1 MSNRTFAFLIAM
13 ALLTL
18 VPSQKHL
25 MAGKDTSLIQRPLN
39 LPSIRSGDTCTISV
53 GSRATVPNQK
63 HIFASALPWF
73 GAGPVYLAL
82 AWKAITDDD
91 NATFSLKPVPISDG
105 ARRAKTPWVS
115 VPPFSGPIVI
125 RGRALDDSGR
135 KLRFSK
141 SGEGPSD
148 SLQLQAPQAPS
159 PGLWS
164 FWPTSMWV
172 PGPGCYGV
180 QIDTPAGTDIVIFSA
195 T

>member
-1 MSNRTFAFLIAM
+1 MRNRSFAFLIAM
-13 ALLTL
+13 ALLAL

-25 MAGKDTSLIQRPLN
+25 MAGKDTSLIQRPLK
-39 LPSIRSGDTCTISV
+39 LPSIRSGDTCAISV
-53 GSRATVPNQK
+53 GSRVTVPNQE
-63 HIFASALPWF
+63 HIFDSAGPWF

-82 AWKAITDDD
+82 AWKAHTDDD

-115 VPPFSGPIVI
+115 VPSFSGPILI
-125 RGRALDDSGR
+125 RGRALDDSGH
-135 KLRFSK
+135 KLRFST

-159 PGLWS
+159 LGLWS

-180 QIDTPAGTDIVIFSA
+180 QIDTPAGTDIVIFRA